1 MKWLPWGG
9 RLDDLT
15 DKWENKKGIS
25 HLSKLSTLS
34 FDGRCWGTN
43 VTSCHCHVFVA
54 PRKLRILSI
63 ATDGSRFF
71 EQLNLIFCISLFSSD
86 GALGRKTTG
95 RRTSTQARTV
105 CRRKRLFGSEIRLVC
120 KTKFWI
126 KWYNTKVS
134 QYQINNHKLFKNLQ
148 AYDIK
153 QADSSAP
160 TQCSTEPVGCSVLGI
175 CPVSYY
181 QTIFPFLC
189 VHVTYIDQVPYA
201 WNLSSMILLLH
212 W

>member
-1 MKWLPWGG
+1 MAVVEGQMWPLVIVMSLLLLVNCGFFLLPPTVA
-9 RLDDLT
+9 DF
-15 DKWENKKGIS
+15 
-25 HLSKLSTLS
+25 LSSWTL
-34 FDGRCWGTN
+34 
-43 VTSCHCHVFVA
+43 
-54 PRKLRILSI
+54 
-63 ATDGSRFF
+63 
-71 EQLNLIFCISLFSSD
+71 LNFCISLFSSD

-95 RRTSTQARTV
+95 RRTSTQAKTV
-105 CRRKRLFGSEIRLVC
+105 SRRKRLFGSEIRLVC

-201 WNLSSMILLLH
+201 WNLSSMILLLQLVT
-212 W
+212 

>member
-1 MKWLPWGG
+1 MAVVEGQMWSLVIVMSLLLLVNCGFFLLPPTVA
-9 RLDDLT
+9 DF
-15 DKWENKKGIS
+15 
-25 HLSKLSTLS
+25 LSSWTL
-34 FDGRCWGTN
+34 
-43 VTSCHCHVFVA
+43 
-54 PRKLRILSI
+54 
-63 ATDGSRFF
+63 
-71 EQLNLIFCISLFSSD
+71 LNFCISLFSSD

-201 WNLSSMILLLH
+201 WNLSSMMLLLQWVLKAGNDQVRETAFRDCKH
-212 W
+212 NLFKQVVSIYLK